1 VLLVGLIAVYSG
13 VRSLA
18 CPGPQAMR
26 LQTGLDPLVQAI
38 SDLTA
43 AEGGEIAGRALD
55 APGLETL
62 IRQIVL
68 GLLALI
74 NQFGLVAI
82 YVAFLLVDQTFFPD
96 KLKILFPDPGRRRAA
111 AELIVDLARQIDA
124 YLWIMT
130 KVSGAT
136 AALSFLA
143 LSLMGLESP
152 VFWAILIF
160 LLNFIPTIGSIL
172 GVLLPAAFA
181 LAQFQDVGLAGL
193 LAVLLGIIQFTIGNV
208 VLPRLAGDT
217 LNLSLTVTM
226 LCLFFRGALR
236 GVTGMFLAVPLTAI
250 LLLVAARFD
259 TSRPIAVALS
269 RTACSGRNRKRR
281 RTRDRPDDH
290 RLPG

>member
-1 VLLVGLIAVYSG
+1 
-13 VRSLA
+13 
-18 CPGPQAMR
+18 
-26 LQTGLDPLVQAI
+26 
-38 SDLTA
+38 
-43 AEGGEIAGRALD
+43 
-55 APGLETL
+55 
-62 IRQIVL
+62 
-68 GLLALI
+68 
-74 NQFGLVAI
+74 
-82 YVAFLLVDQTFFPD
+82 VDQTFFPD

-111 AELIVDLARQIDA
+111 AELNVDLARQIDA
-124 YLWIMT
+124 YRWIMT

-160 LLNFIPTIGSIL
+160 LLTFIPTIGSIL

-226 LCLFFRGALR
+226 LCLFFRG
-236 GVTGMFLAVPLTAI
+236 GYFGE
-250 LLLVAARFD
+250 
-259 TSRPIAVALS
+259 
-269 RTACSGRNRKRR
+269 
-281 RTRDRPDDH
+281 
-290 RLPG
+290 